1 MVIKEP
7 FMRRMTN
14 KAAFKKVSVQYA
26 QVSNKNSKIHKRG
39 FPSVFII
46 RLFGHLDTSGVYF

>member
-1 MVIKEP
+1 MVIRER
-7 FMRRMTN
+7 FMKRMTN
-14 KAAFKKVSVQYA
+14 NAAFKKVSVQYA

-46 RLFGHLDTSGVYF
+46 RLFGHLDAWDGYF